1 MAVAQASCPNCGAPL
16 EFGLGSSWARV
27 CDYCRHTVVRT
38 DRGLQNMG
46 QAAALAN
53 TPSLVAVG
61 DEGVLGGRPFR
72 VFGRV
77 QLDHGA
83 GPWDEYYLGLDYGQS
98 WGFLAYAQGEWYAT
112 ALTAAVPVPAHQQL
126 QLEQDL
132 LLGAAGPFRV
142 TEIKSARVVATE
154 GEVPS
159 GTREGMLRLYADCW
173 GRGRGFA
180 TLDYGETGAA
190 AALFLGYVLSEAELS
205 ITQIGPRTAQ
215 KVKTQQLTCPNCGGD
230 VPKLSGE
237 RSQRLGCPYCGA
249 VSDIA
254 LRTVVA
260 QQERLQQAT
269 AIPVGSRGTIAG
281 AEYLCIAYVRR
292 GASFEGEAYRWEEY
306 LLFSPGIGFRWLVK
320 DPETGWSWVTPVNL
334 AELDLRLATSRV
346 SYQGRWYGLRNR
358 NNARVEYVLGEVFWK
373 CEVGE
378 TTEVSDYVHGRDVL
392 SRESHGSREV
402 RWSASSPVPWPVVAR
417 AFNLPLDGP
426 GAPILVSSAGDS
438 GGGQSS
444 SALWI
449 VLVIVAFVLL
459 ACAVEYCDDDADGN
473 GSSGGG
479 VRYGGGVFSGGK

>member
-53 TPSLVAVG
+53 TPSLIAVG

-112 ALTAAVPVPAHQQL
+112 ALSAAVPVPAHQQL

-132 LLGAAGPFRV
+132 VLGAAGPFRV
-142 TEIKSARVVATE
+142 TEIKAARVVATE

-159 GTREGMLRLYADCW
+159 GTREGMQRLYADCW

-205 ITQIGPRTAQ
+205 ITQLGPRTAQ
-215 KVKTQQLTCPNCGGD
+215 KVKAQQLTCPNCGGD

-269 AIPVGSRGTIAG
+269 AIPVGSRGTLENV
-281 AEYLCIAYVRR
+281 EYLCIAYVRR
-292 GASFEGEAYRWEEY
+292 STSFEGEPYGWEEY

-320 DPETGWSWVTPVNL
+320 DPETGWSWVTPLNP
-334 AELDLRLATSRV
+334 AELDLSHANYRV
-346 SYQGRWYGLRNR
+346 TYRGRTYGLRNR
-358 NNARVEYVLGEVFWK
+358 NRARVDYVLGEVFWK

-378 TTEVSDYVHGRDVL
+378 TTDVSDYIAGHDVL
-392 SRESHGSREV
+392 SRESHGAVEV
-402 RWSASSPVPWPVVAR
+402 RWSASSPMPWPVLAR
-417 AFNLPLDGP
+417 AFNLPLHGP
-426 GAPILVSSAGDS
+426 GAPELTSNDRELV
-438 GGGQSS
+438 GGGGGSS
-444 SALWI
+444 NTLWI
-449 VLVIVAFVLL
+449 VLVIIAFVLL
-459 ACAVEYCDDDADGN
+459 ACAAEYCDDDG
-473 GSSGGG
+473 GSGGG
-479 VRYGGGVFSGGK
+479 VRFGGGVFSGGK

>member
-53 TPSLVAVG
+53 TPALVAVG

-112 ALTAAVPVPAHQQL
+112 ALSSAVPVPPHEQL
-126 QLEQDL
+126 RLEQDV

-142 TEIKSARVVATE
+142 AEIKAARVVATE
-154 GEVPS
+154 GEVPN

-180 TLDYGETGAA
+180 TLDYGETGTS

-205 ITQIGPRTAQ
+205 VTQLGPRTAQ
-215 KVKTQQLTCPNCGGD
+215 KVKAQRLTCPNCGGD

-269 AIPVGSRGTIAG
+269 TIPVGSRGTLDST
-281 AEYLCIAYVRR
+281 EYLCIAYLRR
-292 GASFEGEAYRWEEY
+292 STSFAGEPYRWEEY

-334 AELDLRLATSRV
+334 AELDLSQADSRV
-346 SYQGRWYGLRNR
+346 AYRGRRYGLRNR
-358 NNARVEYVLGEVFWK
+358 NRARVDFVLGEVFWK

-378 TTEVSDYVHGRDVL
+378 TTDVCDYVAGQDVL
-392 SRESHGSREV
+392 SRESHGSLEV
-402 RWSASSPVPWPVVAR
+402 RWSTASPVPWPVLAR
-417 AFNLPLDGP
+417 AFNLPVDGP
-426 GAPILVSSAGDS
+426 GAPVFASSGSEPPDTSQVSN
-438 GGGQSS
+438 
-444 SALWI
+444 ALWVALI
-449 VLVIVAFVLL
+449 IIAFVLL
-459 ACAVEYCDDDADGN
+459 ACAAEYCGDDD

-479 VRYGGGVFSGGK
+479 VRFGGGVFSGGK

>member
-38 DRGLQNMG
+38 DRGLENMG

-112 ALTAAVPVPAHQQL
+112 ALSAAAAVPAHAQL
-126 QLEQDL
+126 KLEQDL
-132 LLGAAGPFRV
+132 ALGAAGTFRV
-142 TEIKSARVVATE
+142 AEIKTARVVATE

-159 GTREGMLRLYADCW
+159 GTREGMQRLYADCW
-173 GRGRGFA
+173 GRGRSFA
-180 TLDYGETGAA
+180 TLDYGESGGV
-190 AALFLGYVLSEAELS
+190 AALFLGYVLTEAELS
-205 ITQIGPRTAQ
+205 ITQAGPRTAH
-215 KVKTQQLTCPNCGGD
+215 KVTTQQLTCPNCGGD

-260 QQERLQQAT
+260 QQERLQRAT
-269 AIPVGSRGTIAG
+269 AIPVGSRGTIAN

-292 GASFEGEAYRWEEY
+292 GTSFEGEPYSWEEY

-320 DPETGWSWVTPVNL
+320 DPETGWSWVTPANL
-334 AELDLRLATSRV
+334 AEVDTSQANVRV
-346 SYQGRWYGLRNR
+346 DYQGRTYRLRNR
-358 NNARVEYVLGEVFWK
+358 NQARVEYVLGEVFWK
-373 CEVGE
+373 CQIGE
-378 TTEVSDYVHGRDVL
+378 TTDVCDYVAGHDVL
-392 SRESHGSREV
+392 SRESNGTVEV
-402 RWSASSPVPWPVVAR
+402 RWSASSPVPWPVLAR
-417 AFNLPLDGP
+417 AFNLPQQGP
-426 GAPILVSSAGDS
+426 GAPIPPSDSSDDE
-438 GGGQSS
+438 GGGEGSRNT
-444 SALWI
+444 LWI
-449 VLVIVAFVLL
+449 VLVVVFLVVL
-459 ACAVEYCDDDADGN
+459 ACAANYCDDDGTS
-473 GSSGGG
+473 GSGGG
-479 VRYGGGVFSGGK
+479 VRFGGGVFSGGK

>member
-83 GPWDEYYLGLDYGQS
+83 GPWDEYYLGFDYGQA

-112 ALTAAVPVPAHQQL
+112 ALSAALPVPAHQQL

-132 LLGAAGPFRV
+132 MLGAAGAFRV
-142 TEIKSARVVATE
+142 AEIKAARIVATE
-154 GEVPS
+154 GEIPS
-159 GTREGMLRLYADCW
+159 GTREGMQRLYADCW

-180 TLDYGETGAA
+180 TLDYGETGSSAQ
-190 AALFLGYVLSEAELS
+190 LFLGYVLSEAELS
-205 ITQIGPRTAQ
+205 ITQLGPRTAQ
-215 KVKTQQLTCPNCGGD
+215 RVKAEQLTCPNCGGD
-230 VPKLSGE
+230 IPKLSGE

-269 AIPVGSRGTIAG
+269 AIPVGSRGTLESV
-281 AEYLCIAYVRR
+281 EYLCIAYLRR
-292 GASFEGEAYRWEEY
+292 STSFEGEPYGWEEY

-320 DPETGWSWVTPVNL
+320 DPETGWSWVTPVNPAKSTSSTPTFASPTEGEPTACVTAIWRGWTMCWARYSGNARWARPRTSL
-334 AELDLRLATSRV
+334 TTSPGKTCCRARAMARSRCAGARHPPCRGPCSRAPSTYPSTGRVPPTSR
-346 SYQGRWYGLRNR
+346 
-358 NNARVEYVLGEVFWK
+358 AM
-373 CEVGE
+373 
-378 TTEVSDYVHGRDVL
+378 T
-392 SRESHGSREV
+392 
-402 RWSASSPVPWPVVAR
+402 ASS
-417 AFNLPLDGP
+417 
-426 GAPILVSSAGDS
+426 
-438 GGGQSS
+438 
-444 SALWI
+444 
-449 VLVIVAFVLL
+449 
-459 ACAVEYCDDDADGN
+459 
-473 GSSGGG
+473 
-479 VRYGGGVFSGGK
+479 